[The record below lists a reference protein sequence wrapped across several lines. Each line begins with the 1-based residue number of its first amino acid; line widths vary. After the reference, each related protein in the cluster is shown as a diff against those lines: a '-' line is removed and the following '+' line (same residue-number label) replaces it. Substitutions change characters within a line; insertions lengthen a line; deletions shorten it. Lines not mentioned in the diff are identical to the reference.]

1 MSTAPSTTSD
11 IHSALAPDKRQSGN
25 RPVSIAEHKQ
35 VLLGIMAFIDTFCRA
50 HHIPYVIGY
59 GTLLGA
65 VRHHGFIPW
74 DDDIDILMLREDY
87 ERFLRTFHDPAG
99 VFRVYS
105 HETSPRFHHTMAKVS
120 DERTISLERCSSAPV
135 GIAVDVFPLND
146 LSDDFDQANRI
157 RHSFRLLSTLHKYK
171 TFRPGPKNVWWKR
184 ICLGLANLL
193 MAPVPVSFLFH
204 LINRKWARF
213 RNPSARY
220 VGDLLVVLDRHSI
233 LSPCELPFEHLRL
246 LAPSPPHT
254 FLEYHYG
261 PNYMTPP
268 LRRESPHTLDGVFW
282 KAGCP

>member
-1 MSTAPSTTSD
+1 MTSVSPSSPAR
-11 IHSALAPDKRQSGN
+11 SKREADN
-25 RPVSIAEHKQ
+25 RPVSAAEHKQ
-35 VLLGIMAFIDTFCRA
+35 VLLDIMAFIDTFCRA
-50 HHIPYVIGY
+50 HQIPYVIGY

-87 ERFLRTFHDPAG
+87 ERFLRTFHDPDG

-146 LSDDFDQANRI
+146 LSDDFAQANRI
-157 RHSFRLLSTLHKYK
+157 RQSFRFLSTLHKCK

-213 RNPSARY
+213 RNPTARY

-254 FLEYHYG
+254 FLEYYYG
-261 PNYMTPP
+261 PDYMTPP

-282 KAGCP
+282 KANSPH